1 MCIYLINCR
10 FETFNLVKKT
20 KSCYS
25 TCIFIIFVDAEE
37 IQVLISKHILKT
49 LCTDVTN
56 ILFNFLA
63 GDMMMSVENP
73 NTISS
78 EVRNN
83 FTLKSDCL
91 KHLYFYSFVF
101 LPQVRVK
108 ILSKLPEDTRGPL
121 MKLHNCLNGRVSL
134 QLLTSSAGLWK

>member
-1 MCIYLINCR
+1 MLR
-10 FETFNLVKKT
+10 RPNLVT
-20 KSCYS
+20 VHVSS
-25 TCIFIIFVDAEE
+25 FIFVDAEE

-83 FTLKSDCL
+83 SILKPNCL
-91 KHLYFYSFVF
+91 KHLYFYSFA
-101 LPQVRVK
+101 LSPQVRVK
-108 ILSKLPEDTRGPL
+108 ILSKLPVDTRGPL

-134 QLLTSSAGLWK
+134 QLLTSSAE